1 MGMLKALGCW
11 YNCRQVTY
19 GSFQL
24 MHMSRGDHA
33 VQMQL
38 IKFERAMAAKP
49 KTKQYSAHN
58 IATRVSFST

>member
-24 MHMSRGDHA
+24 MHMSCGDQA

-38 IKFERAMAAKP
+38 IKRAMAAKP
-49 KTKQYSAHN
+49 KTKHYYSAHN
-58 IATRVSFST
+58 IATRMSFGT